1 MPVTL
6 DYHSK
11 IVFITGGGRGIGLA
25 ITTAFARA
33 GATIIITY
41 TSKNPQEVVKKL
53 TEEHKVPIHV
63 YHCPGEDTTR
73 VNKVIDL
80 ASKEVGEVDIV
91 VPNAGVSLWRD
102 CVDMTDSE
110 LDWIMKT
117 NLYAPITLC
126 RGFVRHW
133 LGMSTAVSSSEDP
146 GKPPAGERV
155 NLNKRIL
162 CVSSISGIVNMN
174 PQRQMAYNVSKA
186 GLTMACKSLAG
197 EWAKYG
203 VTINS
208 ISPGYVATDM
218 IKDPPPGE
226 GREWAGKWRKD
237 TPVDRFADASE
248 IGQMV
253 VLMCS
258 SESSS
263 FMTGHDLVIDGGKYQ
278 VSLL

>member
-1 MPVTL
+1 MTVTI
-6 DYHSK
+6 DYKGK

-25 ITTAFARA
+25 ITTAFAKA
-33 GATIIITY
+33 GATVIVTY
-41 TSKNPQEVVKKL
+41 TSKDPKEIVEKISI
-53 TEEHKVPIHV
+53 EFKVPIHV
-63 YHCPGEDTTR
+63 YYCPGENTNR
-73 VNKVIDL
+73 VNEVIEL
-80 ASKEVGEVDIV
+80 SSKEIGEIDIV
-91 VPNAGVSLWRD
+91 IPNAGVSLWRD
-102 CVDMTDSE
+102 TVDMSDSE

-133 LGMSTAVSSSEDP
+133 LGMGASIKSENDP
-146 GKPPAGERV
+146 GKPLDIEKI

-162 CVSSISGIVNMN
+162 VVSSISGVVNMR

-203 VTINS
+203 ITINS

-218 IKDPPPGE
+218 IKEPPPGE
-226 GREWAGKWRKD
+226 GSLWPLKWKQD
-237 TPVDRFADASE
+237 TPVDRFAEAEE

-258 SESSS
+258 QQSST
-263 FMTGHDLVIDGGKYQ
+263 FMTGHDLIIDGGFTTY
-278 VSLL
+278 

>member
-1 MPVTL
+1 MPVSI
-6 DYHSK
+6 DYTGK

-25 ITTAFARA
+25 ITAAFAKA
-33 GATIIITY
+33 GATVIVTY
-41 TSKNPQEVVKKL
+41 TSKDPKDVVKKISD
-53 TEEHKVPIHV
+53 EHGVPIHV
-63 YHCPGEDTTR
+63 YYCPGEDTAR
-73 VNKVIDL
+73 VNEVIEL
-80 ASKEVGEVDIV
+80 ASKEVGEVDVV
-91 VPNAGVSLWRD
+91 VPNAGVSLWRET
-102 CVDMTDSE
+102 VDMSDSE

-133 LGMSTAVSSSEDP
+133 LGMGAAVKTEADP
-146 GKPPAGERV
+146 GKPTGKA

-162 CVSSISGIVNMN
+162 VVSSISGVVNMR

-226 GREWAGKWRKD
+226 GATWPKVWMRD
-237 TPVDRFADASE
+237 TPVDRFAEASE

-258 SESSS
+258 QESST
-263 FMTGHDLVIDGGKYQ
+263 FMTGHDLIIDGGFTTY
-278 VSLL
+278 

>member
-6 DYHSK
+6 DYNGK
-11 IVFITGGGRGIGLA
+11 TVFITGGGRGIGLA

-41 TSKNPQEVVKKL
+41 TSKDPKEVVSQL
-53 TEEHKVPIHV
+53 SEEYKVPIHV
-63 YHCPGEDTTR
+63 YHCPGENTER
-73 VNKVIDL
+73 VNEVIDL
-80 ASKEVGEVDIV
+80 ASREVGEVDVV

-102 CVDMTDSE
+102 CVDMSDSE

-117 NLYAPITLC
+117 NLYAPMTLC
-126 RGFVRHW
+126 RGFARHW
-133 LGMSTAVSSSEDP
+133 LGMSTAVKSSEDP
-146 GKPPAGERV
+146 GKPPVGEKL

-174 PQRQMAYNVSKA
+174 PQRQVAYNVSKA

-203 VTINS
+203 ITINS

-226 GREWAGKWRKD
+226 GREWADKWRKD

-248 IGQMV
+248 IGRMV

-263 FMTGHDLVIDGGKYQ
+263 FMTGHDLVIDGGFTTY
-278 VSLL
+278 